1 MSSYTHF
8 VPAPENQS
16 ALAAVRSVAACLCS
30 QRLQRIFNPLYLH
43 GLPGTGKTHLISELV
58 EDVTRRMPRIV
69 ISIQSASE
77 IGLGSKESEDGQELR
92 GLSPPPKKRTA
103 ADFEP
108 KSSAPSSEP
117 GSTIPDL
124 LIVEDL
130 QHLGARR
137 ANQAAVLESF
147 VLTIDERL
155 ARQRQI
161 VFTAGTGPA
170 RIAHFPARLVSRL
183 AGGLVVGLEPLGA
196 SSRLALLQE
205 KAQQRQLA
213 VSGDVLAW
221 LAANLPGGTRQLL
234 GALLQLEEFSR
245 GQARPLD
252 VAAVAEHF
260 RPLVEATE
268 LTVERIAERV
278 GSCFQ
283 VQRRDLQSRRR
294 SRGIVMPRQVGMYLA
309 RQLTDLSLS
318 RIGAYFGGRD
328 HSTVL
333 HACAKIE
340 HALSADQKL
349 SGVVRQLQAELR

>member
-1 MSSYTHF
+1 MSSCTHF

-30 QRLQRIFNPLYLH
+30 QRVQRIFNPLYLH

-58 EDVTRRMPRIV
+58 EDVTQRMPRIV
-69 ISIQSASE
+69 ISIQSASDV
-77 IGLGSKESEDGQELR
+77 GLAKESEDDQELK
-92 GLSPPPKKRTA
+92 GDSQSPKKRTA
-103 ADFEP
+103 ADFKP
-108 KSSAPSSEP
+108 KSSAPSPEP
-117 GSTIPDL
+117 ASAIPDL

-137 ANQAAVLESF
+137 ANQAAVLELF
-147 VLTIDERL
+147 VQTVDERL
-155 ARQRQI
+155 ARQQQI
-161 VFTAGTGPA
+161 VFTASTGPA

-196 SSRLALLQE
+196 ASRLALLHE

-213 VSGDVLAW
+213 VGRDVLAW

-234 GALLQLEEFSR
+234 GALLQLEAFSR
-245 GQARPLD
+245 GRARPLD

-283 VQRRDLQSRRR
+283 VPPRDLQSQRR

-309 RQLTDLSLS
+309 RQLTPLSLS

-333 HACAKIE
+333 HACAKVE
-340 HALSADQKL
+340 HALTADQQL